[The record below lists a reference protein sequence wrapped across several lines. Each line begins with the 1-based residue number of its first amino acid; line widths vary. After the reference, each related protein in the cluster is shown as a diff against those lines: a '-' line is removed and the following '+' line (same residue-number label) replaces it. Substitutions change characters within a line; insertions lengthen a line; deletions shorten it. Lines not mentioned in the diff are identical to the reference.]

1 MAGKIIGRIPTV
13 DYGYVEIEADNFQ
26 EFVELD
32 ASVRD
37 HVFGEVAGA
46 TDTAV
51 QNLQN
56 GGVAQT
62 GLAGAG
68 RPQWQNNG
76 GGNNAGNSG
85 GGNQKYK
92 VLGNDPFTGAE
103 VKIEFE
109 GKFGPYVKDGQ
120 TNANVPKGKDP
131 QSVTL
136 QDACGYLAARR
147 VG

>member
-68 RPQWQNNG
+68 RPSWQNNQ
-76 GGNNAGNSG
+76 NNNQQSG
-85 GGNQKYK
+85 GGNSNAKYAT
-92 VLGNDPFTGAE
+92 LGTDPLTGRE

-131 QSVTL
+131 HSVTL
-136 QDACGYLAARR
+136 QDAAGYLAARR
-147 VG
+147 NG